1 MNSDKIF
8 HAIGQI
14 SDDKIMEA
22 DTAAASKSSRNTM
35 LKWGSLAAC
44 LALAIA
50 LTIAIPLTQRNTSVD
65 PAIQDPGPDTAIGEV
80 AELYDDLNIY
90 FVTGENTLTYESVFI
105 RYTPEDVF
113 QKWAKLNNI
122 RGVTLINY
130 LLDSNGFETTH
141 GDPGNPDAMVPY
153 TVGDRFTIEITL
165 SSEYQNYADG
175 EDGVVLAE
183 SLEMTFRE
191 YHKHIDI
198 AEFSL
203 IISQQ

>member
-50 LTIAIPLTQRNTSVD
+50 IPLTQRNTGVD
-65 PAIQDPGPDTAIGEV
+65 PTVDANPNPDTAIGEE

-90 FVTGENTLTYESVFI
+90 FVTDENALTYESVFI

-113 QKWAKLNNI
+113 QKWAELNNVQ
-122 RGVTLINY
+122 GVTLIKY

-141 GDPGNPDAMVPY
+141 GDPGSPDTMVSY
-153 TVGDRFTIEITL
+153 TVGDRFSIEITL
-165 SSEYQNYADG
+165 SSEYQHYSEG
-175 EDGVVLAE
+175 ENGEMLAE
-183 SLEMTFRE
+183 SLEITFRE
-191 YHKHIDI
+191 YHKHIEI

-203 IISQQ
+203 IISRP